1 MRAYIGLGSNL
12 SDPKR
17 QLDQAVQTLRSHPSL
32 GFIAV
37 APYYASRPW
46 GVLDQPDFL
55 NTVVS
60 VTSSLSPLDLLKQ
73 LQAIENQQ
81 GRVRGRRWGERC
93 IDCDLLL
100 FGDLRLESPELTLP
114 HLYLEEREFVLAPL
128 ADLAPQL
135 VLPSGY
141 TVQARLAEIRKTG
154 VSVW

>member
-12 SDPKR
+12 SDPKS
-17 QLDQAVQTLRSHPSL
+17 QLDRAVKTLAAHPELS
-32 GFIAV
+32 FIAV
-37 APYYASRPW
+37 APYYRSKPW

-55 NTVVS
+55 NTVLSVS
-60 VTSSLSPLDLLKQ
+60 TSLGPFELLNL
-73 LQAIENQQ
+73 LQAVENQQ

-100 FGDLRLESPELTLP
+100 FGDLRIESPELTLP

-135 VLPSGY
+135 VLPSGR
-141 TVQARLAEIRKTG
+141 TVTARLAELQAAG
-154 VSVW
+154 H